1 MLKSTVV
8 LSDAL
13 NFELKNLHCLRS
25 DNLLLP
31 KTPSKKR
38 HRKVVQD
45 LSNQEN
51 SNPNILPEVPEE
63 EPPPVKRTTRSSRR
77 NNPPQ
82 IREEPIKTRNT
93 RGRQK
98 KSEPKADQTKVTFV
112 DESKTVATVVKTPEK
127 SSINSPSTT
136 KTLKRTSS
144 TSPVSIKP
152 VKKKSKSSD
161 ESLVDKDDLPVEQ
174 TSTPVSKEPPQALLL
189 SAIVV
194 EPEVKPNTNILVNT
208 VDENDETKLL
218 IAKRESL
225 EKVKVVE
232 MDIEINRG
240 NEPKTDMLV
249 EIDNDNNAVEQDHV
263 VLVLDTPPSDKLHSE
278 VHIGPEIS
286 ILISL
291 DDEKIINE
299 AVPESPV
306 IDDIPGQIVNETVV
320 NETPDKMTNNVVEVS
335 MSSDINSHKADSE
348 HVMDEQFSMNTEST
362 AQPIDRQTTDK
373 CTEEDEQAIEIQ
385 PLRRSKRLSKQNANE
400 LVSELLPEQTKERLP
415 EEVKEPSSESEEEP
429 PVEATP
435 ESKPVRRSTRISK
448 RVSLVSTGYNR
459 RSSRRS
465 SRCSSYFKKPLPL
478 KQIEVQFNSVGIN
491 EVVKQESC
499 GKVELGKAVLL
510 NSEHSSTE
518 SEDDAP
524 KMSNSVSQTKTPQ
537 QRYVA
542 NTLHRIKYAV
552 FFSFVLFF

>member
-1 MLKSTVV
+1 M
-8 LSDAL
+8 
-13 NFELKNLHCLRS
+13 
-25 DNLLLP
+25 
-31 KTPSKKR
+31 
-38 HRKVVQD
+38 QD

-194 EPEVKPNTNILVNT
+194 EPEVKPNTNILVST

-249 EIDNDNNAVEQDHV
+249 EIDNDNNAVEQDQV

-278 VHIGPEIS
+278 VHIEPEIS
-286 ILISL
+286 ILVSL

-335 MSSDINSHKADSE
+335 MSSDMK
-348 HVMDEQFSMNTEST
+348 FSQS
-362 AQPIDRQTTDK
+362 
-373 CTEEDEQAIEIQ
+373 
-385 PLRRSKRLSKQNANE
+385 
-400 LVSELLPEQTKERLP
+400 
-415 EEVKEPSSESEEEP
+415 
-429 PVEATP
+429 
-435 ESKPVRRSTRISK
+435 
-448 RVSLVSTGYNR
+448 
-459 RSSRRS
+459 
-465 SRCSSYFKKPLPL
+465 
-478 KQIEVQFNSVGIN
+478 
-491 EVVKQESC
+491 
-499 GKVELGKAVLL
+499 
-510 NSEHSSTE
+510 
-518 SEDDAP
+518 
-524 KMSNSVSQTKTPQ
+524 
-537 QRYVA
+537 
-542 NTLHRIKYAV
+542 
-552 FFSFVLFF
+552 